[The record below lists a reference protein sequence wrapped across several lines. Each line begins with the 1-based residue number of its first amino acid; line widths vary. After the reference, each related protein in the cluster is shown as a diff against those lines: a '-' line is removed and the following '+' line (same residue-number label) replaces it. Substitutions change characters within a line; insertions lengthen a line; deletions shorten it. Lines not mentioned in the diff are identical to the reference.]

1 MDDITW
7 SVGTCQAARAI
18 LGNMEDNEYTSRLD
32 AAEML
37 SVSKRTLD
45 RYADTGRLRR
55 YRRLGRVF
63 YKTEDLR
70 ALNQPT

>member
-1 MDDITW
+1 
-7 SVGTCQAARAI
+7 
-18 LGNMEDNEYTSRLD
+18 MEDNEYTSRLD